1 MYEKSTFN
9 CAFLLFLHFRIYII
23 EVEAPGNIPGALILS
38 ERRSKMFNN
47 QKFLTRGVMA
57 EIPSWLTNLMWH
69 MVLTM
74 EVEEKDY
81 LQVFTLTK
89 TAIGQHIVHE
99 QEQPPYRYE
108 LDVPCDD
115 AVDAKVF
122 VIDDLT
128 HSTMLLAEEY

>member
-1 MYEKSTFN
+1 
-9 CAFLLFLHFRIYII
+9 
-23 EVEAPGNIPGALILS
+23 
-38 ERRSKMFNN
+38 MFEN
-47 QKFLTRGVMA
+47 QKFLTHGITAQLPLWM
-57 EIPSWLTNLMWH
+57 INMLWLMI
-69 MVLTM
+69 LTS
-74 EVEEKDY
+74 EKDY

-89 TAIGQHIVHE
+89 TPTDQHIVHE
-99 QEQPPYRYE
+99 QEQPLYRYE

>member
-1 MYEKSTFN
+1 
-9 CAFLLFLHFRIYII
+9 
-23 EVEAPGNIPGALILS
+23 
-38 ERRSKMFNN
+38 MFDN

-89 TAIGQHIVHE
+89 TATGQHIVHE
-99 QEQPPYRYE
+99 QPLYRYE

-128 HSTMLLAEEY
+128 HSTMLLAKEY